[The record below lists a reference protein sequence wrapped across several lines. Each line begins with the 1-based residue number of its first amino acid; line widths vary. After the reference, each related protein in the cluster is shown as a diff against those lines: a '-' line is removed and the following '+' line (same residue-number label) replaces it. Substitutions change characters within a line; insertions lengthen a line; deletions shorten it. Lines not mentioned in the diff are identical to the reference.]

1 MARPVSS
8 DPSCNTDRGVQ
19 QQSEA
24 AGARKPRT
32 CNVAEVKA
40 KGKGSSLPEEGRRTI
55 KTVSLHLRPVA
66 STVIR
71 KGGEPT
77 PGDPSRSA
85 AAGTR
90 KVVIFARVV

>member
-1 MARPVSS
+1 MLARLVKK
-8 DPSCNTDRGVQ
+8 PSC
-19 QQSEA
+19 
-24 AGARKPRT
+24 
-32 CNVAEVKA
+32 
-40 KGKGSSLPEEGRRTI
+40 SLPEEGRRTTI
-55 KTVSLHLRPVA
+55 KTVRLHLRPVA